1 MQPAPRGRHPWVMAR
16 RADDLARDLLARAT
30 CVAAAGDERIY
41 LAVVAGGVPAR
52 SIARAAGLSHTAVN
66 KLLRRV
72 ENRRDHPEVD
82 DRLSRLET
90 EIAA

>member
-1 MQPAPRGRHPWVMAR
+1 MEPAPRGRYEWHKAR
-16 RADDLARDLLARAT
+16 RADGLARDLLALAT
-30 CVAAAGDERIY
+30 GVAAARDEGIY
-41 LAVVAGGVPAR
+41 LAVIAGGVPAR
-52 SIARAAGLSHTAVN
+52 AVARAAGLSHTAVN